1 MVEIIQLGKKR
12 KKITK
17 KKIDTKKPITKKK
30 IMKKKKIAKK
40 TITKK
45 KKIESKLK
53 KIESKLKEID
63 SKRIDS
69 KEKKKV
75 SILDSN
81 KPDDVKIK
89 LYMGEI
95 YSILKHYF
103 ENEKNNIYDTEISF
117 STPKMRR
124 RKITFSTPLDSS
136 AYKSLDS
143 SIDSSRYSLSAY
155 KSLDSSV
162 DRYKDINFLTRGLI
176 GKAKVRCV
184 EMYKKLGEILDWN
197 ENREI
202 IFNNSVIPNSDIRD
216 VVDYLARRRK
226 LSSRPN
232 YLNIIEES
240 IKKSDVNDLIIEK
253 K

>member
-1 MVEIIQLGKKR
+1 MVEIIQLGKNTNR

-17 KKIDTKKPITKKK
+17 KKIDTKKITKKK

-53 KIESKLKEID
+53 KIESKEID
-63 SKRIDS
+63 SKRIVDS
-69 KEKKKV
+69 KVKKKV

-155 KSLDSSV
+155 KSLDS

-202 IFNNSVIPNSDIRD
+202 IFNNNLIPNSDIRD